1 MNPSTADILAAIEET
16 NADEVIVLPNNG
28 NIRMAAEAAASA
40 CDSCSAFVVPTKS
53 VPQAFSALFAVDAE
67 APAADNVAAMTEAL
81 ADVRDGEVTHAVR
94 DSAAADGSPIHAGDI
109 MGIQGDDILVVGSS
123 VEQVTLDLIGKMLD
137 EDEGD
142 TLTILAGEDMG
153 DDEFDDL
160 VGKIEDS
167 YPDLDIDPLRG
178 EQPLYPVIFSI
189 E

>member
-1 MNPSTADILAAIEET
+1 
-16 NADEVIVLPNNG
+16 
-28 NIRMAAEAAASA
+28 
-40 CDSCSAFVVPTKS
+40 
-53 VPQAFSALFAVDAE
+53 
-67 APAADNVAAMTEAL
+67 
-81 ADVRDGEVTHAVR
+81 VR

-153 DDEFDDL
+153 DDDFDAL
-160 VGKIEDS
+160 VEKIEDA
-167 YPDLDIDPLRG
+167 YPDLDVDPHRG